1 MTHFH
6 QMKPPHDIHHWK
18 AVHLSFPGARRKIS
32 FLRPVSRENFANAL
46 GQTCI
51 HDLRLRLRDL
61 GGGGVKKT
69 PCMILI
75 LGLNSLKCVFC
86 LQCSKNCT
94 ILIFEAILYSLLF
107 QGRQR
112 RDDRSLSA
120 RKPKTLQLTA
130 RRRSWFEQSV
140 ASDVSN
146 SRVRLIQGVF
156 LTPPPPKISKYKKI

>member
-1 MTHFH
+1 
-6 QMKPPHDIHHWK
+6 
-18 AVHLSFPGARRKIS
+18 
-32 FLRPVSRENFANAL
+32 
-46 GQTCI
+46 
-51 HDLRLRLRDL
+51 
-61 GGGGVKKT
+61 
-69 PCMILI
+69 MILI

-156 LTPPPPKISKYKKI
+156 LTPPLLKFVSSGKSTLTLRTFFFFFFVLRDLRATDASFCNSSFLYLFKYYESPGNACGMLD